1 MKGDPVI
8 EKDGNRYK
16 DRSGTLVKVCDA
28 EIVRGV
34 GIVKCKN
41 VAIRG
46 SNFCVTHGGKPKETN
61 LDTLKFNTGLKS
73 VGRSRFARVGS
84 QLLSRINELREDPE
98 LWSLRDDAAYIT
110 ALIDNRAELAAE
122 GVTVEQL
129 HSIRKLYSQCES
141 NIHSDDFMMHF
152 RTLGDAINSVSE
164 EANASKEV
172 LGLIE
177 KRTSIVEA
185 EQRLLQ
191 TKAYTLEVD
200 QAFSLVMQVV
210 NIVKASVR
218 NADEF
223 AAIKVGIDKLLKV
236 YDDNSDIIDAEVV
249 DGTENNS

>member
-16 DRSGTLVKVCDA
+16 DRNGTLVKVCDA

-34 GIVKCKN
+34 GVVKCKN
-41 VAIRG
+41 VAIKG
-46 SNFCVTHGGKPKETN
+46 SNFCVTHGGKPREVN

-84 QLLSRINELREDPE
+84 QLLSRINELREDPD

-110 ALIDNRAELAAE
+110 ALIDHRAELAAE

-141 NIHSDDFMMHF
+141 NLHGEDFMMHF
-152 RTLGDAINSVSE
+152 NALGEAINSVSE

-172 LGLIE
+172 LNLIE
-177 KRTSIVEA
+177 KRTTIVEA

-200 QAFSLVMQVV
+200 QAFSLIMQVV
-210 NIVKASVR
+210 SIVKASVR
-218 NADEF
+218 NADEYT
-223 AAIKVGIDKLLKV
+223 AIKVGIDKLLKV
-236 YDDNSDIIDAEVV
+236 YEDDTNIIDAEVI
-249 DGTENNS
+249 DGSEVNG